1 MSGDKKTVGF
11 RSEFFRGRH
20 RRGYMRGK
28 QGVFSKFRTKNEMF
42 GRESGMSGGKW
53 AFFRLAIK
61 RGISGMYRGVLI
73 F

>member
-28 QGVFSKFRTKNEMF
+28 QGVFSKFGTKNEMF
-42 GRESGMSGGKW
+42 WRESRMSGGKW

-61 RGISGMYRGVLI
+61 RGYFGHV
-73 F
+73 

>member
-28 QGVFSKFRTKNEMF
+28 QGVFSKFRDRHNRGDYGIFEQKEGKIDMF
-42 GRESGMSGGKW
+42 
-53 AFFRLAIK
+53 
-61 RGISGMYRGVLI
+61 
-73 F
+73 

>member
-61 RGISGMYRGVLI
+61 RGGFRACIGV

>member
-11 RSEFFRGRH
+11 RSEFL
-20 RRGYMRGK
+20 RGYMRGK

-61 RGISGMYRGVLI
+61 RGYFGHV
-73 F
+73 

>member
-28 QGVFSKFRTKNEMF
+28 QGVFSKFGTKNEMF
-42 GRESGMSGGKW
+42 WRESRMSGGNGH
-53 AFFRLAIK
+53 F
-61 RGISGMYRGVLI
+61 SG
-73 F
+73 